1 MSILEGKVAIH
12 KVRRAKGSVL
22 WLSWADL
29 RHEWILTLCLITA
42 ITAVLS
48 PLFILFG
55 LKYGLITIYTHYM
68 TQNPVNREIRPLSS
82 RSYDKAWFEE
92 ISRRQEVAFV
102 IPNTRQLS
110 ATIVAHVKDKE
121 KKEELELIPT
131 AEGDPLIL
139 ENGAQVPHS
148 GECVLTQY
156 AAEALEAKIGDT
168 LVATAS
174 RIVKGKYE
182 YGSIELRVVGIL
194 SLRASVRKLMYVQLD
209 MLEAVERFKDGQAV
223 PELGWPGDL
232 PKAYPQYDGLVV
244 VTPQRLDEV
253 QKRELLIGTGFT
265 KFEEL
270 SNETLLSK
278 AGFQVSPEMGI
289 YFLST
294 ARKSV
299 GEESL
304 KNVKRKLSGKKAS
317 LFPYVSP
324 IQAQLVGP
332 SQKEVAPLTLYALS
346 VDPKKVEE
354 IGISLIP
361 RWGESQAST
370 DEMLKIMLPPG
381 LSISEGSLFL
391 KVFKEDRSL
400 VFPISVVSERSPV
413 EGMAFVP
420 ADLAGILRLYQ
431 SRDLHYDE
439 SHKEFVLARRGYASF
454 RMYARTIYDV
464 EGLRQFFERQSLL
477 VQSAAEEIRKVIE
490 LTTYLDLVFWLIA
503 AVGIS
508 GTIASLIASLYASV
522 ERKKRELGVLRL
534 IGLSGAAL
542 FRFPIYQGIL
552 LGMGGFLIAITLF
565 EIFSV
570 LINSLFKPHV
580 ERLLGFSLS
589 ALSLQQNLCQ
599 IPIPYILGACAGTIL
614 IAGCAAMIAAFR
626 VNRIEPAE
634 ALRDE

>member
-1 MSILEGKVAIH
+1 MAN
-12 KVRRAKGSVL
+12 KVRRSKGSVL

-55 LKYGLITIYTHYM
+55 LKYGLIAIYTHYM
-68 TQNPVNREIRPLSS
+68 TQNPVNREMRPLSS

-92 ISRRQEVAFV
+92 ISQRPEVAFI

-110 ATIVAHVKDKE
+110 ATIIAHVKDKE

-139 ENGAQVPHS
+139 ENGTQVPHS

-156 AAEALEAKIGDT
+156 AAGALEAKIGDT

-182 YGSIELRVVGIL
+182 YGSIELRVAGIL
-194 SLRASVRKLMYVQLD
+194 PLRASVRKLMYVQLD
-209 MLEAVERFKDGQAV
+209 ILEAVERFKDGQAV
-223 PELGWPGDL
+223 PELGWSGDI

-244 VTPQRLDEV
+244 ITPQGLDEV

-270 SNETLLSK
+270 NNDTLLSK
-278 AGFQVSPEMGI
+278 TGFQVFPEMGI
-289 YFLST
+289 YFLFT
-294 ARKSV
+294 VRKSV
-299 GEESL
+299 GEDSI
-304 KNVKRKLSGKKAS
+304 KNVKRKLSGKKAFV
-317 LFPYVSP
+317 FPYVSP
-324 IQAQLVGP
+324 IMARLVDS
-332 SQKEVAPLTLYALS
+332 SQKEIASLNLYALS

-354 IGISLIP
+354 MGISP
-361 RWGESQAST
+361 VPPWGESQTST
-370 DEMLKIMLPPG
+370 QEILKIMLPPD
-381 LSISEGSLFL
+381 LSIGEENLFL
-391 KVFKEDRSL
+391 NVIKEDKFL
-400 VFPISVVSERSPV
+400 MFPVSVVSERSPIS
-413 EGMAFVP
+413 GMAFIP
-420 ADLAGILRLYQ
+420 TELAGILRLYQ

-439 SHKEFVLARRGYASF
+439 NHKEFVLARRGYASF

-464 EGLRQFFERQSLL
+464 DGLRQFFEKQSLP
-477 VQSAAEEIRKVIE
+477 VQSAAEEIRKVVE

-503 AVGIS
+503 TVGIS
-508 GTIASLIASLYASV
+508 GTVASLIASLYASV

-552 LGMGGFLIAITLF
+552 LGIGGFLLAITLF
-565 EIFSV
+565 EIFSM

-589 ALSLQQNLCQ
+589 TLNVQQNLCQ
-599 IPIPYILGACAGTIL
+599 IPIPYILGAWIGTIL
-614 IAGCAAMIAAFR
+614 IAGCAAMTAAFR